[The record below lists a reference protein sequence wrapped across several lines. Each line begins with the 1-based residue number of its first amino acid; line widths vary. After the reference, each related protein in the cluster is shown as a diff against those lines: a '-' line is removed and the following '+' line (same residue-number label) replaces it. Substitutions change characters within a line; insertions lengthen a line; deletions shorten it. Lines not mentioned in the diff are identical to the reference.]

1 MTNAALAIQNWVKI
15 FNEEPKQ
22 LQVEIEQSATPTL
35 LECKQQKTKPSSSSS
50 SVAFATLR
58 KVYTIG
64 IAPQDLL
71 NAIRSKKNTYFG
83 LEPTGATHTTK
94 ERLTMLGETLNESLD
109 TGLSFEFPCEHK
121 KERKELLLTV
131 ATMLPEDWT
140 IRVKGMYLKGVP
152 PEGESEKNCK
162 SNEYLTYNKMRQR
175 QAHTNLT

>member
-71 NAIRSKKNTYFG
+71 NAIRSKENTYFG
-83 LEPTGATHTTK
+83 LERDGTTHTTK
-94 ERLTMLGETLNESLD
+94 ERLAMLGETLGEALD
-109 TGLSFEFPCEHK
+109 TLKIFEFP
-121 KERKELLLTV
+121 L
-131 ATMLPEDWT
+131 
-140 IRVKGMYLKGVP
+140 
-152 PEGESEKNCK
+152 
-162 SNEYLTYNKMRQR
+162 
-175 QAHTNLT
+175 

>member
-15 FNEEPKQ
+15 FKEDPKP
-22 LQVEIEQSATPTL
+22 LQVENEQPAPPTPL
-35 LECKQQKTKPSSSSS
+35 KCKPQKTKPSSSSS

-94 ERLTMLGETLNESLD
+94 ERLAMLGETLDESLD
-109 TGLSFEFPCEHK
+109 TGRSFEFLCEHK
-121 KERKELLLTV
+121 KERKELLLTL
-131 ATMLPEDWT
+131 ATMLPNDWE
-140 IRVKGMYLKGVP
+140 IRVRGMYLNMLPPKGEP
-152 PEGESEKNCK
+152 
-162 SNEYLTYNKMRQR
+162 NED
-175 QAHTNLT
+175 A

>member
-1 MTNAALAIQNWVKI
+1 MSKWLNWKPIDKETSKHKAIFLTPIPQN
-15 FNEEPKQ
+15 N
-22 LQVEIEQSATPTL
+22 
-35 LECKQQKTKPSSSSS
+35 KQQREKPSFSSSSG
-50 SVAFATLR
+50 AFATLR

-94 ERLTMLGETLNESLD
+94 ERLAMLGETLDESLD
-109 TGLSFEFPCEHK
+109 TGRSFEFLCEHK

-140 IRVKGMYLKGVP
+140 IRVKGMYLKGIP
-152 PEGESEKNCK
+152 PEGESDED
-162 SNEYLTYNKMRQR
+162 L
-175 QAHTNLT
+175 

>member
-15 FNEEPKQ
+15 FKEDPNP
-22 LQVEIEQSATPTL
+22 LQVKNEQPAPPTPL
-35 LECKQQKTKPSSSSS
+35 KCKLQGTKPSSVSPSST
-50 SVAFATLR
+50 FGTLR

-94 ERLTMLGETLNESLD
+94 ERLAMLGETLDESLD
-109 TGLSFEFPCEHK
+109 TGRSFEFLCEHK

-140 IRVKGMYLKGVP
+140 IRVKGMYLKGIP
-152 PEGESEKNCK
+152 PEGESDED
-162 SNEYLTYNKMRQR
+162 L
-175 QAHTNLT
+175 